1 MSMSSF
7 EERVEQMRT
16 PSLEKGTFY
25 WIRAVD
31 ERGRTVVHGP
41 HSSEQE
47 AYSFGYEKLDGNFS
61 VIPIKTRDLASAT
74 RRIKAMKLDETGDLT
89 ASIQRARHK
98 I

>member
-1 MSMSSF
+1 VGMSSF

-16 PSLEKGTFY
+16 PSMEKGVFY

-41 HSSEQE
+41 HFSEQE
-47 AYSFGYEKLDGNFS
+47 AYAFGYEKLDGNFL
-61 VIPIKTRDLASAT
+61 VIPIRTRALDQAT
-74 RRIKAMKLDETGDLT
+74 RVIKSMKLTETGNLT
-89 ASIQRARHK
+89 ESIRRTRHK